1 MFDTGLTNELMALNT
16 GFENSVTQ
24 AEQQAADT
32 YWVITSNA
40 KGDQASPFTGDTAQ
54 VVQMTEQELQQVY
67 QDSGQIQDQFGSFEN
82 YMTYIGESQDW
93 VQSAEW
99 MNATVEYNPE
109 DKELLYQLGEDA
121 MWKPGEREDVKT
133 KIDSDLIEA
142 KRSAYN
148 SWLNEGAE
156 LMDKWGLNDTIYNSD
171 GDQFKWTGS
180 GYQKTIKVDDHA
192 DFGDYF
198 SAILPSV
205 VLGFAATPL
214 VAGALTPY
222 LGAAG
227 AKAAAAGVASIAVQ
241 GMKDGKIDWGDAF
254 LSAALAYGGTQ
265 LSEALQNSGVMGQ
278 IEDQMIDAVGAA
290 EEEVSRLTA
299 LVDEMVAKGSITDP
313 SRIARAYEMAA
324 SGLEAGA
331 KASTIM
337 DAVNK
342 FLGTGVTEVVWDVI
356 DAADKEGEFDPDA
369 DENPYDPGLIDPQL
383 PKVVDPNSPDG
394 GGGADGDG
402 ISDSENEPP
411 NDPLN
416 GEDPNQGQYEVVQVL
431 EDGSVVVNDNRD
443 GDVWILPPGG
453 DYQVGDIV
461 PESDMT
467 DARVGDG
474 DLNSDTTD
482 PNAEPEPEPTV
493 VWPDVLGGYVDPTV
507 INPNTGD
514 DAVTAGDG
522 NNGAGESGNNGD
534 GVGNDGTGEGDGGD
548 GNGDGSEAANN
559 QWIDGSGGT
568 SNTQWTRLFEQP
580 QFRSRFKQFQTG
592 MFAPQSKQL
601 PAPAI
606 QDYSAQRMG
615 LLSQAYKDLS

>member
-54 VVQMTEQELQQVY
+54 LVQMTEQELQQVY

-99 MNATVEYNPE
+99 MNATVEYNPG
-109 DKELLYQLGEDA
+109 DKEWLYQPGEDA

-156 LMDKWGLNDTIYNSD
+156 LMDKWGLNRTIYNSD

-180 GYQKTIKVDDHA
+180 GYQKTIKIDDSF
-192 DFGDYF
+192 DFG
-198 SAILPSV
+198 
-205 VLGFAATPL
+205 GFVGSIALAALTAGAAGFLAPTL
-214 VAGALTPY
+214 AGAL
-222 LGAAG
+222 
-227 AKAAAAGVASIAVQ
+227 GVSNA
-241 GMKDGKIDWGDAF
+241 
-254 LSAALAYGGTQ
+254 
-265 LSEALQNSGVMGQ
+265 
-278 IEDQMIDAVGAA
+278 
-290 EEEVSRLTA
+290 
-299 LVDEMVAKGSITDP
+299 VAKGLITAGIDLAQGEGIGLGTALSLVGGDVLP
-313 SRIARAYEMAA
+313 GGTTLGEMADN
-324 SGLEAGA
+324 GDITQDVL
-331 KASTIM
+331 
-337 DAVNK
+337 DAIVGEITNPDNYK
-342 FLGTGVTEVVWDVI
+342 GGGNGGPVVVWGGHGGTDEVGNPI
-356 DAADKEGEFDPDA
+356 INIPDFTEDPEG
-369 DENPYDPGLIDPQL
+369 
-383 PKVVDPNSPDG
+383 G
-394 GGGADGDG
+394 GGGASTSSDSSDAPTDTDGDG
-402 ISDSENEPP
+402 IPDSENEPP

-514 DAVTAGDG
+514 DAVTTGDG
-522 NNGAGESGNNGD
+522 NDGAGESGNNGD